1 MSYQSFKQIL
11 QKCHTEGKE
20 FWQVILEDD
29 MAERNVSKQDS
40 MEHMRTT
47 WDAMLLAAATYEGDI
62 KSSSGL
68 VGGDGQRMEEYT
80 HNTGKESLCGE
91 YVDECIA
98 GALQMGE
105 SNACMKRIVAAPTAG
120 ACGVLPA
127 VLVPYFQKRCR
138 DTDKILKAMYVAAG
152 IRQIIATRSSISGA
166 AGGCQAEI
174 GSASSMAA
182 GALTYLQGGNCEQI
196 ATAAAMAMK
205 NLLGLVCDPVAGLV
219 EVPCVKRNVIG
230 TVNAMACADMAMAG
244 IVSRIPPDQVMD
256 AMKEAIH
263 SPLLETDLQ
272 GASHVLINCSAG
284 LNLVELNTAIS
295 YVQEIV
301 GNNADIIWG
310 TVSTD
315 ENPDDISVTLIAT
328 GFSTPTAKEHPSI
341 LPKYSV
347 PLDKVPATASLLPPK
362 PLESN
367 IPLKPIIIPD
377 FIKGK
382 K

>member
-1 MSYQSFKQIL
+1 MGFTSVEEIETRAKAEDCQLWEAIL
-11 QKCHTEGKE
+11 H
-20 FWQVILEDD
+20 DD
-29 MAERNVSKQDS
+29 MTERQVDRLESIGKMSS
-40 MEHMRTT
+40 MYL
-47 WDAMLLAAATYEGDI
+47 AMKEANENYDKDLR
-62 KSSSGL
+62 SRSGL
-68 VGGDGQRMEEYT
+68 SGGDGEKMMEEVRKMQ
-80 HNTGKESLCGE
+80 NLTGEFVGT
-91 YVDECIA
+91 VMA
-98 GALQMGE
+98 NALKMGE

-152 IRQIIATRSSISGA
+152 IGQIIATRSSISGA

-256 AMKEAIH
+256 AMKE
-263 SPLLETDLQ
+263 
-272 GASHVLINCSAG
+272 
-284 LNLVELNTAIS
+284 
-295 YVQEIV
+295 V
-301 GNNADIIWG
+301 G
-310 TVSTD
+310 
-315 ENPDDISVTLIAT
+315 
-328 GFSTPTAKEHPSI
+328 
-341 LPKYSV
+341 
-347 PLDKVPATASLLPPK
+347 DKMDASLRETALGGLAQTEEGMK
-362 PLESN
+362 IAERMHASYGN
-367 IPLKPIIIPD
+367 
-377 FIKGK
+377 
-382 K
+382 

>member
-1 MSYQSFKQIL
+1 MEYHSIRQLEELCKTEQKPVWKIVLKAEQTETDETEKQIFERMR
-11 QKCHTEGKE
+11 QMYHEMKAADEGYAAE
-20 FWQVILEDD
+20 LRSASG
-29 MAERNVSKQDS
+29 MA
-40 MEHMRTT
+40 
-47 WDAMLLAAATYEGDI
+47 
-62 KSSSGL
+62 
-68 VGGDGQRMEEYT
+68 GGDGEKMHRF
-80 HNTGKESLCGE
+80 NVTGKNLCSG
-91 YVDECIA
+91 YM
-98 GALQMGE
+98 ALAMEKALKMGE

-152 IRQIIATRSSISGA
+152 IGQIIATRSSISGA

-256 AMKEAIH
+256 AMKE
-263 SPLLETDLQ
+263 
-272 GASHVLINCSAG
+272 
-284 LNLVELNTAIS
+284 
-295 YVQEIV
+295 V
-301 GNNADIIWG
+301 G
-310 TVSTD
+310 
-315 ENPDDISVTLIAT
+315 
-328 GFSTPTAKEHPSI
+328 
-341 LPKYSV
+341 
-347 PLDKVPATASLLPPK
+347 DKMDASLRETALGGLAQTEEGMK
-362 PLESN
+362 IAERMHASYEN
-367 IPLKPIIIPD
+367 
-377 FIKGK
+377 
-382 K
+382 